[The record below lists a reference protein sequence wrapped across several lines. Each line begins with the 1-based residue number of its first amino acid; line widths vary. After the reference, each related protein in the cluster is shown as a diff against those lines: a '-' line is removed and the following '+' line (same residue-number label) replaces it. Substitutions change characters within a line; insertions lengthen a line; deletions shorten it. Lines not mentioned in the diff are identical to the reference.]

1 MNLNDIF
8 LNEIS
13 EINKNID
20 KASKNLDIYT
30 KENICMNNESEYV
43 LDKNKVEEGSMLS
56 LSDELRIM
64 VKEKL
69 KKKLLIEFISRYSNG
84 ETKLDS
90 STLDDRIKQFE
101 LLYGNAPFD
110 EDEDE
115 DKDVIVI
122 FGQNFIL
129 DYVIR
134 KPINE
139 QKEIYF
145 NAILES
151 LTRQGFTREQIS
163 EGLNSLSSQLYNLEN
178 SNVNVR

>member
-69 KKKLLIEFISRYSNG
+69 KKKLLI
-84 ETKLDS
+84 
-90 STLDDRIKQFE
+90 
-101 LLYGNAPFD
+101 
-110 EDEDE
+110 
-115 DKDVIVI
+115 
-122 FGQNFIL
+122 
-129 DYVIR
+129 
-134 KPINE
+134 
-139 QKEIYF
+139 
-145 NAILES
+145 
-151 LTRQGFTREQIS
+151 
-163 EGLNSLSSQLYNLEN
+163 
-178 SNVNVR
+178 